1 MKNAVAVMAL
11 LLSTG
16 GIFVSLA
23 REEMRCYLGLANDCG
38 VQERTNSPQPNTEA
52 VKEPKQESVSY
63 PSRVERTRDT
73 HDTDIEKV
81 PHRTP
86 SERPSEASQ
95 TEVKAID
102 KTTEP
107 TEKPVEKE
115 TAQKSLAEP
124 FKIQPI
130 EVIPPPEVQSES
142 QPIEVI
148 PPPEAQ
154 PQ

>member
-1 MKNAVAVMAL
+1 MKNAVAVVAL
-11 LLSTG
+11 LLSVG

-38 VQERTNSPQPNTEA
+38 VQERTTSPQPNTEA
-52 VKEPKQESVSY
+52 AKEPEQESVSS

-73 HDTDIEKV
+73 HDTHSEKV
-81 PHRTP
+81 PRRTQSENP
-86 SERPSEASQ
+86 SETPQ

-107 TEKPVEKE
+107 SEKPIGKE
-115 TAQKSLAEP
+115 TAQKSLVEP

-148 PPPEAQ
+148 PPPEDQ

>member
-38 VQERTNSPQPNTEA
+38 VQERTISPQPNTEA
-52 VKEPKQESVSY
+52 AKEPEQESVSS
-63 PSRVERTRDT
+63 PSRVERTRD
-73 HDTDIEKV
+73 HDTHNENV
-81 PHRTP
+81 PYRTQI
-86 SERPSEASQ
+86 ERPSEASQ
-95 TEVKAID
+95 TEVKAIE

-148 PPPEAQ
+148 PPPEDQ